1 MWNSFIGKILMT
13 LVVSMVPVIELRGAI
28 PIAIANGLNF
38 PTALLVSFIGNLI
51 PVPFIIIFIKKI
63 FAWMRKL
70 SPKLN
75 TLVKKLEERA
85 EKKSDVVQKYAF
97 WGLFILVAIP
107 LPGTG
112 AWTGALVAAMLNM
125 RMKAAFPAIA
135 LGVAGAGAIVTFITY
150 GADKLFF

>member
-1 MWNSFIGKILMT
+1 MWSTFLGKILMT
-13 LVVSMVPVIELRGAI
+13 VFISMVPVIELRGAI

-38 PTALLVSFIGNLI
+38 PTALIASFIGNII
-51 PVPFIIIFIKKI
+51 PVPFIIIFIRKI
-63 FAWMRKL
+63 FAFMRKI
-70 SPKLN
+70 STKLDK
-75 TLVKKLEERA
+75 LVTKLEERA

-125 RMKAAFPAIA
+125 RLKSAFPAIA
-135 LGVAGAGAIVTFITY
+135 LGVVGAGAIVAFITY
-150 GADKLFF
+150 GADKLIF